1 MQDQSEGYMQIGE
14 LARRAGISTRT
25 IRYYEEIGLMN
36 TVKRTE
42 NGKRIYTQADYQRIR
57 FIQKL
62 KCLGLS
68 LAEMLELED
77 IYRIHRTNEKVLPR
91 LIELLDEHLAR
102 VDNRINQLEQLKKEI
117 QEYRERMVKKLQKL
131 SGSEVK

>member
-1 MQDQSEGYMQIGE
+1 MGDRSEGYMQIGE
-14 LARRAGISTRT
+14 LAKRVGISTRT
-25 IRYYEEIGLMN
+25 IRYYEEIGLMS
-36 TVKRTE
+36 TVKRME
-42 NGKRIYTQADYQRIR
+42 NGRRIYTAADYQRLR

-91 LIELLDEHLAR
+91 LIELLDEHLLR
-102 VDNRINQLEQLKKEI
+102 VDERINQLQQLKKEI
-117 QEYRERMVKKLQKL
+117 QEYRERMVKKLNEAKL
-131 SGSEVK
+131 RRD

>member
-1 MQDQSEGYMQIGE
+1 MQNQSNGYMQIGE
-14 LARRAGISTRT
+14 LAKRLGMSTRT
-25 IRYYEEIGLMN
+25 IRYYEEIGLMS
-36 TVKRTE
+36 TIKRME
-42 NGKRIYTQADYQRIR
+42 NGRRIYTAADYQRLR

-102 VDNRINQLEQLKKEI
+102 VDDRINQLQQLKTEI
-117 QEYRERMVKKLQKL
+117 QEYRERMNRKLNETTV
-131 SGSEVK
+131 SG